1 MNLRAVAEP
10 QRCRGLH
17 IYDFAKRVALGCTAD
32 EMGVLLE
39 SGFFWETC
47 NR

>member
-1 MNLRAVAEP
+1 MNLCAVADR

-17 IYDFAKRVALGCTAD
+17 IYDFGERVALGCTAD

-39 SGFFWETC
+39 SGFFWEPC